1 MLPLGWAGGYPTF
14 AILALLLGLS
24 SGGALTLCYTI
35 GGLMVPGTQ
44 RTTAFGFFSAAALF
58 GGSISPTVAGL
69 IVHWDLRGIYYLD
82 AALFA
87 VVAVALLRDPA
98 GGAGAGSARVRR
110 LAVLFLIGLG
120 LPVLADAAAPTPTPF
135 PHHVLRN
142 TELRALPRSAN
153 GRDYLLYVALPASYD
168 SSPQK
173 RYPVLYLCDGYWDF
187 TLVTGFYGNLAW
199 GQDRAR
205 VHHRRHRIP
214 GRPSRLRRAA
224 PLRLHAR
231 ARAGRP
237 AGQKSGHAA
246 QFLSVVEKEIVPF
259 VEKEYRA
266 DASYRVLGRQS
277 RWAGCSRST
286 RCTRGRASSAR

>member
-1 MLPLGWAGGYPTF
+1 
-14 AILALLLGLS
+14 
-24 SGGALTLCYTI
+24 
-35 GGLMVPGTQ
+35 
-44 RTTAFGFFSAAALF
+44 
-58 GGSISPTVAGL
+58 
-69 IVHWDLRGIYYLD
+69 
-82 AALFA
+82 
-87 VVAVALLRDPA
+87 
-98 GGAGAGSARVRR
+98 VRR

-187 TLVTGFYGNLAW
+187 TLVTGFYGNLVWDKIVPEFIIVGIGYQGDHPDYDA
-199 GQDRAR
+199 
-205 VHHRRHRIP
+205 
-214 GRPSRLRRAA
+214 LRRYDYTPA
-224 PLRLHAR
+224 PAPDDPR
-231 ARAGRP
+231 AE
-237 AGQKSGHAA
+237 KSGHAA

-266 DASYRVLGRQS
+266 DAGYRVLGGSSLGGLFALYTMYS
-277 RWAGCSRST
+277 RPGLFRAVIAPSPAVDWASDWLFDFERAFAA
-286 RCTRGRASSAR
+286 RGQDLQARLFMSGAEREFPGLLPSIRRFHARLLERPYQGLTYEWRLVEGERHAGTKAESYNRGVRFAFAPLAPEP